1 MHENRSLVILLG
13 KIAQER
19 VGPGQGPLKLFWKEG
34 YVTGVNVPKFVIFS
48 TFYRLAISSVF
59 EGIPQVAS
67 SSRQETRQHKMAG
80 KWA

>member
-19 VGPGQGPLKLFWKEG
+19 VGRGQGPLKLFWKEG

-48 TFYRLAISSVF
+48 TCYRLAISSGF
-59 EGIPQVAS
+59 EGIPQVVS
-67 SSRQETRQHKMAG
+67 SSRQETREHKMAG